1 MDVTYNESK
10 YKQLTREWALVKSE
24 IHEKRRKEVHG
35 KCVEWEH
42 TLSIMLQ
49 EQDDLVKRGRWIRGP
64 TDLLSIINR
73 SRREVSHSAFIA
85 WLLNPT
91 APHCSGYNFLKAFI
105 YTADNSIAS
114 DILDDYSV
122 TSVETEVERGN
133 RRADI
138 VVFGDSFNIVI
149 ENKIDADEDTDQ
161 CEDLFN
167 LFSRDDKE
175 TLFIFLTP
183 WGKKPLSVSP
193 EVQSK
198 YRLVSYRDLK
208 RITQSLM
215 DEVIDEQLSP
225 ARNSIQNYIETLK
238 REFP

>member
-1 MDVTYNESK
+1 MDVTYNGSK
-10 YKQLTREWALVKSE
+10 YKQLSREWALVKSE
-24 IHEKRRKEVHG
+24 IYEKRRKEVHG

-91 APHCSGYNFLKAFI
+91 SSHGFGYDIIKKFI
-105 YTADNSIAS
+105 ITADNSITA
-114 DILDDYSV
+114 DVLDDYHV
-122 TSVETEVERGN
+122 TRIETEVSRDP

-138 VVFGDSFNIVI
+138 VVFGNKFNIVI
-149 ENKIDADEDTDQ
+149 ENKIDADESLDQ
-161 CEDLFN
+161 CEDLYN
-167 LFSRDDKE
+167 LFSGEKD
-175 TLFIFLTP
+175 TLFVFLSP
-183 WGKKPLSVSP
+183 QKRAPLLASHT
-193 EVQSK
+193 VQSQ
-198 YRLVSYRDLK
+198 YRLVSYRDLQ
-208 RITQSLM
+208 RII
-215 DEVIDEQLSP
+215 IDILDYVGEAQMSP
-225 ARNSIQNYIETLK
+225 ARYSILNYLDTLR